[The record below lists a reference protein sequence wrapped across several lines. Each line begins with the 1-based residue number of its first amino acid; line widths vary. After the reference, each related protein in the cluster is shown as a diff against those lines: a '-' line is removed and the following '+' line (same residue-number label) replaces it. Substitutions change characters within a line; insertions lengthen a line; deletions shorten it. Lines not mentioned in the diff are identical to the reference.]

1 NVKNALGPTCQLY
14 LLSLFSCLYSLSL
27 LEAHGAASAP
37 ARLEVLEQ
45 MEPWVEQH
53 LLPLLKPAEEDE
65 AASVAAEM
73 ARTAARSIST
83 TRV

>member
-1 NVKNALGPTCQLY
+1 
-14 LLSLFSCLYSLSL
+14 
-27 LEAHGAASAP
+27 
-37 ARLEVLEQ
+37 
-45 MEPWVEQH
+45 MVEQH

-73 ARTAARSIST
+73 ARAAARSIST